1 MMTPGGLWDR
11 RDVFYQLMPEMT
23 VAPKIRALPVAILA
37 FVAGLSLLF
46 LGVPGAIDAIL
57 MISANKSL
65 ERIQPGQPVL
75 LEEFS
80 LIIASEKQSIFWD
93 ESGRNWT
100 DLALAQLLL
109 AEEIGLDDEASRNLL
124 SEARTSLKTGL
135 ALAPANPYAWTQLAY
150 LEYTISGPSAALAV
164 ALKIAILTGPYTA
177 RLLFDRLEL
186 CFIAWPYFA
195 SEARDLVFEQVRL
208 AWADDPMRLV
218 TLARDFYQ
226 IDLVRTVLSQ
236 IPGERSRFETLLRQP
251 SS

>member
-1 MMTPGGLWDR
+1 MMTPGRLWDR
-11 RDVFYQLMPEMT
+11 RDVFCQLMPEMT
-23 VAPKIRALPVAILA
+23 AAPRIRALPVAVLA
-37 FVAGLSLLF
+37 FLAGVSLLF

-57 MISANKSL
+57 MLSANKSL
-65 ERIQPGQPVL
+65 EKIRTGQPVL

-135 ALAPANPYAWTQLAY
+135 ALAPANPHAWTLLAY
-150 LEYTISGPSAALAV
+150 LEYKISGPSAALAA

-177 RLLFDRLEL
+177 HLLFDRLEL
-186 CFIAWPYFA
+186 FFIEWP
-195 SEARDLVFEQVRL
+195 
-208 AWADDPMRLV
+208 
-218 TLARDFYQ
+218 
-226 IDLVRTVLSQ
+226 
-236 IPGERSRFETLLRQP
+236 
-251 SS
+251 

>member
-1 MMTPGGLWDR
+1 MT
-11 RDVFYQLMPEMT
+11 EMA
-23 VAPKIRALPVAILA
+23 VAPNISTLPAAVLA
-37 FVAGLSLLF
+37 FVAGVSLLF

-57 MISANKSL
+57 MLSANRSL
-65 ERIQPGQPVL
+65 ERIQTGQPVL

-109 AEEIGLDDEASRNLL
+109 AEEIGFDDEASGDLL
-124 SEARTSLKTGL
+124 TEARTSLKTGL

-150 LEYTISGPSAALAV
+150 LEYKISGPSAALAV

-177 RLLFDRLEL
+177 LLLFDRLEL

-195 SEARDLVFEQVRL
+195 SDARALVFEQVRL
-208 AWADDPMRLV
+208 AWADDPKRLV
-218 TLARDFYQ
+218 TLARDYHQ
-226 IDLVRTVLSQ
+226 IGLVRTALSSP
-236 IPGERSRFETLLRQP
+236 PGEESFFMFLLRQP